1 MYAFARP
8 RARTRFKSKTLKKT
22 TESTA
27 IYLII
32 AQYIAALCS
41 RFSSFFHVFK
51 IIVRA
56 RVESLHLRFVLNHP
70 LLHHQARGHW
80 HRPRPLPTDYD
91 APRRRPRT
99 HGATRDWLHGDL
111 QADTFMIVL
120 QPTPATFRYSF
131 DYITLGGYPHGLPPS
146 TSSRNDEAGNM
157 FYKGYSCVFST
168 TIPSSRLMV
177 RVA

>member
-1 MYAFARP
+1 MLGLEPYYSSARAVNKEPSIRSSRKFQGWNSRVPAVEFVSSSSGTRQYALSAGG
-8 RARTRFKSKTLKKT
+8 
-22 TESTA
+22 E
-27 IYLII
+27 
-32 AQYIAALCS
+32 
-41 RFSSFFHVFK
+41 
-51 IIVRA
+51 
-56 RVESLHLRFVLNHP
+56 
-70 LLHHQARGHW
+70 
-80 HRPRPLPTDYD
+80 YD
-91 APRRRPRT
+91 APRRRSRT